1 MTDSLAE
8 GECRSGSMDFRRIFD
23 EHASYVF
30 HSLARLGV
38 PNHHR
43 DDLVQEVFMTVHA
56 LFEDYDQSRPFRPW
70 VFAIAYRVC
79 LRHRRKTGRN
89 RELLVE
95 SDAPSTEAG
104 PHEALEGA
112 EARAR
117 VREALAN
124 VEVHRRAVLILK
136 DIDGQSIPEIAH
148 ALGIPLNTAYSRLRL
163 ARADLAAALTAK
175 PLTAGGAA

>member
-1 MTDSLAE
+1 MTDSGPEREAHL
-8 GECRSGSMDFRRIFD
+8 GRMDFRRIFD

-38 PNHHR
+38 PDHHR

-56 LFEDYDQSRPFRPW
+56 LFEDYDPTRPFRPW
-70 VFAIAYRVC
+70 VFAIAYRIS
-79 LRHRRKTGRN
+79 LRHRRKSASN

-95 SDAPSTEAG
+95 AEAPSTD
-104 PHEALEGA
+104 PDPLEALEA
-112 EARAR
+112 MQARER
-117 VREALAN
+117 IRRALAK
-124 VEVHRRAVLILK
+124 VELHRRAVLILK

-163 ARADLAAALTAK
+163 ARADLANVLTANTGK
-175 PLTAGGAA
+175 ESTS